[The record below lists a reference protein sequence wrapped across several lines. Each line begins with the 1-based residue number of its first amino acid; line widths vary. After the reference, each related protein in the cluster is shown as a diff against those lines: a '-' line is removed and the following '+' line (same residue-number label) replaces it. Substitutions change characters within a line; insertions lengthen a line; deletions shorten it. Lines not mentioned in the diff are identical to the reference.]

1 MSKWSKF
8 WDKLSSRQ
16 SDNNID
22 CAELIAYLERLGWDT
37 ESAKTSHRFYKHPL
51 VAVPVNIQPRHDG
64 KAKAYTQEKTKMDG
78 YEVKIYYSA
87 DDESY
92 VAQIMEFI
100 GCAVDGPTPEIAL
113 ARLHE
118 AKADWIRIVQEKGL
132 PLPVPRYGAAP
143 METAMA
149 A

>member
-1 MSKWSKF
+1 
-8 WDKLSSRQ
+8 
-16 SDNNID
+16 
-22 CAELIAYLERLGWDT
+22 
-37 ESAKTSHRFYKHPL
+37 
-51 VAVPVNIQPRHDG
+51 
-64 KAKAYTQEKTKMDG
+64 MDG
-78 YEVKIYYSA
+78 YEVKVYYSA

-92 VAQIMEFI
+92 VAQIVEFV

-132 PLPVPRYGAAP
+132 PLPVPRYGAVPRA
-143 METAMA
+143 TAMA